1 MRSQLDNASHIVYSS
16 VLAVLNDE
24 YNNVRNRIEE
34 NDFGP
39 AQFAYESGR
48 AAELENLIKVFEKR
62 RNQL

>member
-16 VLAVLNDE
+16 VLAFLNDE
-24 YNNVRNRIEE
+24 FRKVKNRIEE

-48 AAELENLIKVFEKR
+48 ASELENLIKVFEKR
-62 RNQL
+62 RSQL